1 VTNVRRGEVPE
12 KAAPAAPR
20 DPELADLGLLTTSG
34 VSDALD
40 RLGIAGQC
48 LGIRPLDRR
57 FRLVGRAFTVRYG
70 PVGQD
75 GGTVG
80 DYIDDLGPDQVVVLD
95 NAGRLD
101 ATVWG
106 DLLTITASRRR
117 VAGTVIDGV
126 CRDVDR
132 ALALEYPIF
141 SRDVWMRTGKDRVR
155 VDEIGGAVSIGGV
168 RVMAGDALLGDG
180 DGVVAVP
187 RHRLAEV
194 LRVSRQI
201 EAAES
206 SIRAALEHGADL
218 RDARATVGYHAL
230 QTRDAPVRDPSG
242 R

>member
-1 VTNVRRGEVPE
+1 MADARNGE
-12 KAAPAAPR
+12 ATANAAPR
-20 DPELADLGLLTTSG
+20 DPELAALGLLTTSG

-48 LGIRPLDRR
+48 LGIGPLDRA

-70 PVGQD
+70 PVGTD

-132 ALALEYPIF
+132 ALALSYPIY
-141 SRDVWMRTGKDRVR
+141 SRGAWMRTGKDRVR

-187 RHRLAEV
+187 RGRLAEV
-194 LRVSRQI
+194 LQVAGRI

-206 SIRAALEHGADL
+206 RIRAALDRGAGL
-218 RDARATVGYHAL
+218 RDARAQVGYHAL
-230 QTRDAPVRDPSG
+230 QTQVRNPSG